1 MKTGLAVVGSL
12 ALAFLAPAALAEE
25 QQQEQR
31 EQLQQTQ
38 QQPPDQQSQQSQE
51 QGVTSGPA
59 AGSPVEPSGAVQ
71 KDNPKAVDVNESGL
85 AGSSGTSAGSPG
97 VEGKKGTQS
106 GQEWAPPE
114 EIRRKK
120 GPSS

>member
-1 MKTGLAVVGSL
+1 MKKRIVIASL
-12 ALAFLAPAALAEE
+12 ALAIFAPAALAEE
-25 QQQEQR
+25 QQQEQ
-31 EQLQQTQ
+31 
-38 QQPPDQQSQQSQE
+38 E

-59 AGSPVEPSGAVQ
+59 AGASVEPSGAVQ
-71 KDNPKAVDVNESGL
+71 KDNPQAADVNDSGL
-85 AGSSGTSAGSPG
+85 SGPSGTTAGAPG

-120 GPSS
+120 SPSS

>member
-1 MKTGLAVVGSL
+1 MKTRLAVAGSL
-12 ALAFLAPAALAEE
+12 ALALLAPAALAED
-25 QQQEQR
+25 QQQQSP
-31 EQLQQTQ
+31 QQESD
-38 QQPPDQQSQQSQE
+38 QPSQQE

-71 KDNPKAVDVNESGL
+71 KDNPQAADVNESGL
-85 AGSSGTSAGSPG
+85 AGPSGTSAGSPG